1 MADQAQLETAP
12 APAAEALA
20 PDDFQSLLKKEFR
33 PRDAEAEG
41 RIGAA
46 VRTLAGN
53 HPLREVAAEFGVS
66 HETVRKVLHEQAAPV
81 R

>member
-1 MADQAQLETAP
+1 MPQGAVVIADAP
-12 APAAEALA
+12 TRRQVGVSGRSPYSQPRRRCLSPAE
-20 PDDFQSLLKKEFR
+20 R
-33 PRDAEAEG
+33 
-41 RIGAA
+41 AA